1 MLGFWDRAWA
11 VHAMMVRDYF
21 KERDAQNRK
30 REEFNQKCIEEIL
43 TECANISKTIS
54 DAVSKQ
60 SGKHVHSD
68 VCDGIIQ
75 LPLYG
80 FYLVLQKQTGLRK
93 EQEQVIDLL
102 FSNFKIPYSQRDY
115 IQAMRIN
122 NIAQKELLDLVGIS
136 AEKAGRFWVQF
147 FRILYRTDA
156 DTSYIERVIDAF
168 ASITMRFSALSGEMS
183 DNVLTILERFIKN
196 VQAQVVLCRLM
207 PKDEV
212 DFYGDEP
219 FIEHYNKY
227 KIDTI
232 KVCKVLM
239 DEDDEDLNP
248 KDFFEAFTLGI
259 IYQVI
264 SRCKRNRDDKIKII
278 NDVLSRI
285 DLDTT
290 VDGVYIFKEME
301 DRPKDHTSLLAA
313 MMHIHTDVEDRN
325 PVGWILIARACG
337 KYHLQTNIYV
347 KAVQEAINFIVG
359 MENYLSDKYPMSGFG
374 MIAMNYVKIVVDCIN
389 KDIDENVTIVDD

>member
-1 MLGFWDRAWA
+1 MLSFWDRAWA

-21 KERDAQNRK
+21 KERDAQRKK
-30 REEFNQKCIEEIL
+30 REEFYQKCMQEIMS
-43 TECANISKTIS
+43 ESANISKAIS
-54 DAVSKQ
+54 EAASKQ
-60 SGKHVHSD
+60 SGKHIHSD

-80 FYLVLQKQTGLRK
+80 FYLVLQKQKGLKK
-93 EQEQVIDLL
+93 EQEEVIDLF
-102 FSNFKIPYSQRDY
+102 FSNFSIPYSQRDY
-115 IQAMRIN
+115 LEATRVN
-122 NIAQKELLDLVGIS
+122 NIARKELTDLVGIS
-136 AEKAGRFWVQF
+136 SEKAGRFWVQF
-147 FRILYRTDA
+147 FRILYRTDE

-219 FIEHYNKY
+219 FVEHYKKY
-227 KIDTI
+227 KTDTI

-248 KDFFEAFTLGI
+248 KDFFEEFTLGI

-264 SRCKRNRDDKIKII
+264 RRCKRNREDKIKII
-278 NDVLSRI
+278 NDVLSMI
-285 DLDTT
+285 NLETS
-290 VDGVYIFKEME
+290 VDGVYIFGEME

-313 MMHIHTDVEDRN
+313 MMHMYTDLEDGN

-337 KYHLQTNIYV
+337 KYHLQTDIYV

-359 MENYLSDKYPMSGFG
+359 MENYLSDRYPMSGFG
-374 MIAMNYVKIVVDCIN
+374 TIAMHYSKAAVDAIN
-389 KDIDENVTIVDD
+389 KDIDENVTIVD